1 MDRAE
6 QTGLGVAIVGHVVL
20 FGLLSVGFLSTPNP
34 IDLKQK
40 PIEVTLAD
48 EVALE
53 STAPV
58 ASQEEPAAKL
68 AEEEGPVE
76 PAPPPPAPTPTPAPP
91 QPTPRPTPAPPAPA
105 PRPVPRPV
113 PAKPTPPTP
122 TPAPAKPTPA
132 KPAPAKPAPAKPA
145 PVKPAPAKP
154 QPAAKPTAK
163 PDPRAAR
170 PTGRLAGLVDGLTD
184 KPTQSRV
191 TTPPAAVAGPAVQAA
206 LAGEI
211 RRQLKPHWRAPTGAD
226 SESLRTVVEVQLS
239 REGDIIGEPRVIAQT
254 GVTESNQSQAGL
266 HKERAIKAVK
276 LAAPFKLPPEFYDAW
291 KVIKPAFDKRLGQ

>member
-1 MDRAE
+1 MMDRAE
-6 QTGLGVAIVGHVVL
+6 QTGLGIAIVGHVLL
-20 FGLLSVGFLSTPNP
+20 FGVLSVGFLATPNP
-34 IDLKQK
+34 LDLKQR

-76 PAPPPPAPTPTPAPP
+76 PPPPPEPVPAPTPAPQPVPRPAP
-91 QPTPRPTPAPPAPA
+91 TPPAPA
-105 PRPVPRPV
+105 PKPTPKPV
-113 PAKPTPPTP
+113 PAKPAPPK
-122 TPAPAKPTPA
+122 PAPPKPEPA
-132 KPAPAKPAPAKPA
+132 KPAPAKPAPAKPE
-145 PVKPAPAKP
+145 PAAKP
-154 QPAAKPTAK
+154 QPKP
-163 PDPRAAR
+163 AR

-184 KPTQSRV
+184 RPTQSRV
-191 TTPPAAVAGPAVQAA
+191 TTPPAAVAGPAVQAS
-206 LAGEI
+206 LAAEI

-226 SESLRTVVEVQLS
+226 AEQLRTIVEVRLS
-239 REGDIIGEPRVIAQT
+239 SDGEIIGEPRVIDQT
-254 GVTESNQSQAGL
+254 GVTDSNRSQAGL

-276 LAAPFKLPPEFYDAW
+276 LAAPFRLPPEYYDAW

>member
-1 MDRAE
+1 MIDRAE
-6 QTGLGVAIVGHVVL
+6 RTGLGVAIVGHAAL
-20 FGLLSVGFLSTPNP
+20 FGLLSVGFLATPNP
-34 IDLKQK
+34 LDLKQK

-76 PAPPPPAPTPTPAPP
+76 PTPPPEPVPTPAPKP
-91 QPTPRPTPAPPAPA
+91 VPRPAPTPPAPA
-105 PRPVPRPV
+105 PKPTPRPV
-113 PAKPTPPTP
+113 PAKPAPPK
-122 TPAPAKPTPA
+122 PAPPKPAPA
-132 KPAPAKPAPAKPA
+132 KPAPAKPAPAKP
-145 PVKPAPAKP
+145 
-154 QPAAKPTAK
+154 QPAAKPQTK
-163 PDPRAAR
+163 PAR

-184 KPTQSRV
+184 RPTQSRV
-191 TTPPAAVAGPAVQAA
+191 TTPPAAVAGPAVQAS
-206 LAGEI
+206 LAAEI

-226 SESLRTVVEVQLS
+226 SDQLRTIVEVRLS
-239 REGDIIGEPRVIAQT
+239 SDGEIVGEPRVIGQT
-254 GVTESNQSQAGL
+254 GVTDGNSSQADL

-291 KVIKPAFDKRLGQ
+291 KVVKPAFDKRLGQ

>member
-6 QTGLGVAIVGHVVL
+6 QTGLGVAVVGHVVL
-20 FGLLSVGFLSTPNP
+20 FGLLSVGFLATPNP
-34 IDLKQK
+34 LDLKQK

-76 PAPPPPAPTPTPAPP
+76 PTPPPEPVPEPAPAPKPVPRPAPT
-91 QPTPRPTPAPPAPA
+91 PPAPA
-105 PRPVPRPV
+105 PKPTPKPV
-113 PAKPTPPTP
+113 PAKPAPPKPAPPKP
-122 TPAPAKPTPA
+122 TPAPA

-145 PVKPAPAKP
+145 PAAKP
-154 QPAAKPTAK
+154 QPKP
-163 PDPRAAR
+163 AR

-184 KPTQSRV
+184 RPTQSRV
-191 TTPPAAVAGPAVQAA
+191 TTPPAAVAGPAVQAS
-206 LAGEI
+206 LAAEI

-226 SESLRTVVEVQLS
+226 AEQLRTIVEARLS
-239 REGDIIGEPRVIAQT
+239 KDGDIIGEPRVIGQT
-254 GVTESNQSQAGL
+254 GVTDSNRSQAEL

-276 LAAPFKLPPEFYDAW
+276 LAAPFKLPPEYYDAW
-291 KVIKPAFDKRLGQ
+291 NVIKPAFDKRLGQ